1 MIGQKLISL
10 SVVDSTNNYTAK
22 LHSRDEID
30 HGAVILAEN
39 QLNGRGQRGTEWQSE
54 PGNNLTFSFLLTEI
68 NLSVLDQFRLNQLAS
83 IAIINTLD
91 NYDIDAYIKWPN
103 DIYVGREKIAGM
115 LIENSIGSEGIKSSI
130 IGIGLNVNQVDF
142 GELSATSLKSQTGKD
157 YNLHEVLFSFIFNFN
172 DLFQKLDTP
181 QILLNE
187 YLNKLIGV
195 KSNVAFSYNGMH
207 YIGNVKGIDKIGRIT
222 LTADGLEHG
231 PFSLKE
237 ISFVI

>member
-115 LIENSIGSEGIKSSI
+115 LIENSIGSCLLYTSPSPRDQRGSRMPSS
-130 IGIGLNVNQVDF
+130 
-142 GELSATSLKSQTGKD
+142 A
-157 YNLHEVLFSFIFNFN
+157 
-172 DLFQKLDTP
+172 
-181 QILLNE
+181 
-187 YLNKLIGV
+187 
-195 KSNVAFSYNGMH
+195 
-207 YIGNVKGIDKIGRIT
+207 
-222 LTADGLEHG
+222 
-231 PFSLKE
+231 
-237 ISFVI
+237 